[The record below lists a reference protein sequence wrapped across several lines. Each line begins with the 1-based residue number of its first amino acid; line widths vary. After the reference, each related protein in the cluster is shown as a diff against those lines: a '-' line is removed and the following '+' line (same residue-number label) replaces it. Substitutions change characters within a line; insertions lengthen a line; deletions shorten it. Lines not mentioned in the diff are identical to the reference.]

1 MSTNTTKIKRLFQ
14 GSEQF
19 APVTLSEAVVV
30 NTRYINGQDT
40 ITTLDKV
47 LSNAY
52 ANIAQNTENITNIDT
67 SVQNAVDTINKAIS
81 DFADDIANKQ
91 DKLTA
96 DNLKGE
102 NGISIE
108 ISETGV
114 ITVKSDISLKLY
126 EVVSDLPT
134 QNIST
139 NTIYIS
145 RSANEGKND
154 ILSEYIWIPD
164 DSLDDKGYWE
174 RLGTVQA
181 EVDLSNYVTK
191 TEFNNAL
198 SSMITA
204 VDVTTSTEAG
214 SVVVVVNY
222 TIPNNLYDSVIETT

>member
-30 NTRYINGQDT
+30 NTKYIDGQDT

-47 LSNAY
+47 LNKAY
-52 ANIAQNTENITNIDT
+52 TSIAENTENISNIDT

-91 DKLTA
+91 DKLTK

-126 EVVSDLPT
+126 EVVSNLPT
-134 QNIST
+134 ENIST
-139 NTIYIS
+139 NTIYIAK
-145 RSANEGKND
+145 SANEGESD
-154 ILSEYIWIPD
+154 VLSEYIWIPD
-164 DSLDDKGYWE
+164 DSLEEKGYWE

-181 EVDLSNYVTK
+181 EIDLTNYITRD
-191 TEFNNAL
+191 EFDTAL

-204 VDVTTSTEAG
+204 VDVTTSTGA
-214 SVVVVVNY
+214 VVVVNY
-222 TIPNNLYDSVIETT
+222 TIPDTLYDSVIEDDLIQ